1 MKERK
6 REREKIER
14 KSERVSLS
22 LAVSY
27 LAFLSRRYI
36 DGLHQSSRSH
46 SGMTTVVQRRRDD
59 DDDYDDDEGWQ
70 RRDQS
75 DEAQKEREK

>member
-46 SGMTTVVQRRRDD
+46 SDMTVVQRRRDD